1 MEARAKAAEDA
12 RAKVKILKSP
22 LHSDC
27 IESIECLVD
36 FLRILQAEADAAAAA
51 KALADAQVCV
61 AVCVAVCFQV
71 CVAVCVAVW
80 VSVCV
85 AVWTVV
91 WVAVGVA
98 VCVTVQNINTDTR
111 SNIYN
116 FADAQAVAA

>member
-12 RAKVKILKSP
+12 RAKVKILQSP
-22 LHSDC
+22 LHSDFS
-27 IESIECLVD
+27 ESIECLVD

-51 KALADAQVCV
+51 KALANAQVCV
-61 AVCVAVCFQV
+61 AVCVAVCHQ
-71 CVAVCVAVW
+71 VCVAVW